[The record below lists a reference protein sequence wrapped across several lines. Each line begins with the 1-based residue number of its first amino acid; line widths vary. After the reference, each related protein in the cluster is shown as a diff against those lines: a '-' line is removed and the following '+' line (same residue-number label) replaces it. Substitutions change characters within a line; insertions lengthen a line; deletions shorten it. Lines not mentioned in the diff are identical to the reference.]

1 MANKRSSKFT
11 NAFGQILKNNR
22 KRIVLIVGVGAA
34 LLLCVGGGLYVQ
46 KRHGIEKDNPSA
58 PKTVELKVGQE
69 AKGGKDGK
77 HAPQPATFL
86 LHPLPDELLQQL
98 ASMENLNENVADAK
112 FTGLR
117 VLWPV
122 YFFDNQDAGAG
133 KTTLLLDVSE
143 DGFGVL
149 IESVVEL
156 SAYPAINTLKT
167 GQKIWI
173 GGEILTV
180 DPSGTG
186 TIYLKTEHLQFND
199 EQPFQ
204 TGRSQAN

>member
-1 MANKRSSKFT
+1 MSKMAKKMSTNLTQAFAEFMKSSRS
-11 NAFGQILKNNR
+11 
-22 KRIVLIVGVGAA
+22 RIVLVGVGSV
-34 LLLCVGGGLYVQ
+34 LLLFVGGGLYFLKNQ
-46 KRHGIEKDNPSA
+46 GIEKEQPSV
-58 PKTVELKVGQE
+58 PKAVELKIGQE
-69 AKGGKDGK
+69 KAKDDGEK
-77 HAPQPATFL
+77 VQQASFF

-98 ASMENLNENVADAK
+98 ASMENLNENVTDAK

-122 YFFDNQDAGAG
+122 YYFANQDAGGG
-133 KTTLLLDVSE
+133 KATLLLDVSE

-149 IESVVEL
+149 IESEVEL
-156 SAYPAINTLKT
+156 AAYPALNTLQA

-173 GGEILTV
+173 GGEILAV

-204 TGRSQAN
+204 AGQPQAN

>member
-1 MANKRSSKFT
+1 MSKTAKKMSTNSTHAFVQFLKRSRPRVVF
-11 NAFGQILKNNR
+11 L
-22 KRIVLIVGVGAA
+22 GVGIA
-34 LLLCVGGGLYVQ
+34 LLLFVGGGLYLQ
-46 KRHGIEKDNPSA
+46 KKHRIEKVQPPVA
-58 PKTVELKVGQE
+58 KAVELKVGQE
-69 AKGGKDGK
+69 KAKGDGEK
-77 HAPQPATFL
+77 VQQASFL

-98 ASMENLNENVADAK
+98 ASMENLNENVAGAK
-112 FTGLR
+112 VTGLR

-122 YFFDNQDAGAG
+122 YYFASQDAGGG
-133 KTTLLLDVSE
+133 KATLLLDVSE

-149 IESVVEL
+149 IESEVEL
-156 SAYPAINTLKT
+156 AAYPAISTLQA

-186 TIYLKTEHLQFND
+186 TIYLKTEHLQFNE

-204 TGRSQAN
+204 AGQPQAN